1 MPVSKCGPLL
11 ADCSARAFPETP
23 REYGLARMYS
33 PRTLG
38 TNYKFK
44 DGARNYKFKD
54 GARNYK
60 FKDGAR
66 IEICGHGCY
75 YREVLQRLEGL

>member
-54 GARNYK
+54 GAR
-60 FKDGAR
+60 